1 MAEEKGVWRT
11 IRGRRV
17 FIRSGEDLESAMK
30 RSGKFKMKITE
41 EEKQNIEKNK
51 YKDDRDTTNEEFIR
65 DEIKQFI
72 DGGNEK
78 ESFINFRDRMKETYG
93 VEEDTF
99 NKRFQH
105 AEDNL
110 YYEKTGQL
118 PTEERKK
125 TYSREARA
133 REIDKANKMSKE
145 DYLEISKDWDEQ
157 LQRNP
162 NSEFFKSQRDTWLQ
176 KYDEAVEREIDK
188 INNNNKYVTENEPKD
203 ELKEISG
210 GAIST
215 LQTTTPRSKAERLK
229 PGAEIYYKGDQAN
242 TPGYFT
248 VEKFEPEKEQF
259 LASITLKEKGG
270 EGRIKKIG
278 SQQIEDSYTNNYAS
292 RFAFKEDYDNYRN
305 QVFEN
310 YRKIAEDAKNTTEEQ
325 VERFKERKD
334 TEGDSYSD
342 ALNKI
347 KKDLS
352 RPYVEQS
359 DGTYADPKNPFTK
372 RTSSELRK
380 QIKELEPY
388 TEELQVG
395 NRVIINTGGGRYGV
409 RNVGDEDDPMT
420 DYSAY
425 VYGFN
430 AKSII
435 QRAREQG
442 IVTDAPKAS
451 KTTEAQVERFKER
464 KGKSN
469 SIENLSKRELAEKL
483 VENQISRGMSF
494 NNKENVINSKMKMTK
509 EELLKY
515 FK

>member
-1 MAEEKGVWRT
+1 MAGEVINGKVVSRWFTRGKARIPIFEDGSIGTDRYVTQGIEDREKLKGETREQRQKWNRAFYQGHT
-11 IRGRRV
+11 REYYEKIRDEWAEKEKMANTHSEY
-17 FIRSGEDLESAMK
+17 ITASGQKNAWDKQLV
-30 RSGKFKMKITE
+30 KITE
-41 EEKQNIEKNK
+41 
-51 YKDDRDTTNEEFIR
+51 R
-65 DEIKQFI
+65 
-72 DGGNEK
+72 
-78 ESFINFRDRMKETYG
+78 
-93 VEEDTF
+93 EDTF
-99 NKRFQH
+99 NGIY
-105 AEDNL
+105 D
-110 YYEKTGQL
+110 Y
-118 PTEERKK
+118 PTEAKDVSKEIDYNAKTRKERYANYTTPKIEAG
-125 TYSREARA
+125 REARA
-133 REIDKANKMSKE
+133 REIDKVNNAELKTAPITKNNVEQLKKYNNGLNKLEKDYSDEKISRKEFDSKVNNLKNE
-145 DYLEISKDWDEQ
+145 YNNKIDKLNKDWKREKALKSRDLYSDIHNEYTPEEIEYITQNGDVRKMNSYEYPKERDEYHQ
-157 LQRNP
+157 YLQ
-162 NSEFFKSQRDTWLQ
+162 D
-176 KYDEAVEREIDK
+176 KYGTYKEEEIKENWKKLREDF
-188 INNNNKYVTENEPKD
+188 Y
-203 ELKEISG
+203 S
-210 GAIST
+210 S
-215 LQTTTPRSKAERLK
+215 
-229 PGAEIYYKGDQAN
+229 
-242 TPGYFT
+242 
-248 VEKFEPEKEQF
+248 
-259 LASITLKEKGG
+259 
-270 EGRIKKIG
+270 
-278 SQQIEDSYTNNYAS
+278 
-292 RFAFKEDYDNYRN
+292 
-305 QVFEN
+305 
-310 YRKIAEDAKNTTEEQ
+310 
-325 VERFKERKD
+325 RKD

-494 NNKENVINSKMKMTK
+494 NNKENVIKSKMKMSK